1 MRTEEAQQAGEEF
14 VSNRKGSRHFKFW
27 RNKVCKMGRYEMLA
41 LFVIFG
47 LVLSAML
54 GGLTALMV
62 IALRMGGHLNNIE
75 RTLSP
80 LEERAS
86 QWRRLSLSR
95 RTLQA
100 ATTTAARAPR
110 RDPRGHI
117 GPWHLVALRKK
128 SEAFTRLLKQTKIV
142 KMSEHE
148 ELHKHDIVQ
157 EMQPLFA

>member
-1 MRTEEAQQAGEEF
+1 MGGTDLSSRYSSAPFIGKKRRENIKDVTEAPKEEMRTEEAQQAGEEF

-27 RNKVCKMGRYEMLA
+27 RNKVCKMGSYEMLS
-41 LFVIFG
+41 LFVIFV

-80 LEERAS
+80 VEERAS

-100 ATTTAARAPR
+100 ATTTAAGAPR
-110 RDPRGHI
+110 
-117 GPWHLVALRKK
+117 
-128 SEAFTRLLKQTKIV
+128 
-142 KMSEHE
+142 
-148 ELHKHDIVQ
+148 
-157 EMQPLFA
+157 